1 MRGVFMSDYLNPI
14 VNETDLLPYENFLND
29 FSKSEN
35 TDNKKNMFD
44 KLIGKRINLKIS
56 TDTGLY
62 SYFGVL
68 KSVQNEYLE
77 LCQKDGRKLLIL
89 KPESVVSITIL

>member
-1 MRGVFMSDYLNPI
+1 MSDYLNPI
-14 VNETDLLPYENFLND
+14 TSETDLLSYENFLND
-29 FSKSEN
+29 IREFDN
-35 TDNKKNMFD
+35 TDDKKNIFD
-44 KLIGKRINLKIS
+44 KLIGKRINIKIS

-68 KSVQNEYLE
+68 KSVQKEYLE
-77 LCQKDGRKLLIL
+77 LCQKDGRKLMIL

>member
-1 MRGVFMSDYLNPI
+1 MSDYLNPI
-14 VNETDLLPYENFLND
+14 MNETDLLRYESFLND
-29 FSKSEN
+29 IGDAEN
-35 TDNKKNMFD
+35 INTKKTIFD
-44 KLIGKRINLKIS
+44 KLIGKRINIKIS

-68 KSVQNEYLE
+68 KSVQKEYLE
-77 LCQKDGRKLLIL
+77 LCQKDGRKLMIL

>member
-1 MRGVFMSDYLNPI
+1 MSDYLNPI

>member
-1 MRGVFMSDYLNPI
+1 MSDYLNPI
-14 VNETDLLPYENFLND
+14 TSETDLLSYENFLND
-29 FSKSEN
+29 IREFEN
-35 TDNKKNMFD
+35 TDDKKNIFD
-44 KLIGKRINLKIS
+44 KLIGKRINIKIT

-68 KSVQNEYLE
+68 KSVQKEYLE
-77 LCQKDGRKLLIL
+77 LCQKDGRKLMIL